1 MNYKVK
7 YIEQN
12 GKKVD
17 LTFEFI
23 NPEENQ
29 ILPVFLY
36 SEVTNFYDDLKNQ
49 LDSVLCGNS
58 KNEEC
63 SGNSC
68 SWNIGPKETLI
79 IDNFANDSELSEIS
93 VGTQELRNLI
103 DEWIAAR
110 DKFGEQEDKDVI

>member
-12 GKKVD
+12 GEKVD
-17 LTFEFI
+17 LTFEFV
-23 NPEENQ
+23 NPKENQ

-36 SEVTNFYDDLKNQ
+36 SEVINFYDDLKNQ
-49 LDSVLCGNS
+49 LESVLRGKKKS
-58 KNEEC
+58 EEC

-68 SWNIGPKETLI
+68 SWNIGPEDTLI
-79 IDNFANDSELSEIS
+79 VDNFANEGEPSEIT
-93 VGTQELRNLI
+93 VGTQELRHLI

-110 DKFGEQEDKDVI
+110 DRFREQKAKGEI